1 MSAEL
6 VLHHFALDPAS
17 RLVRLALG
25 EKRLPFTE
33 APVRWFDGDPE
44 FEALNPSG
52 RLPVLVAEDGPERL
66 VLCETW
72 AILGFA
78 EDEAPEPA
86 LLPSLQSER
95 AEARRLFQWFER
107 KFEAEVDALLLH
119 EKMEKRLLGLGA
131 PDMAVMRD
139 GRHALKQH
147 LGYADR
153 LLHAREW
160 LAGRGLSLADFAAAA
175 HLSVLDYFGEIAWR
189 DHPALKSW
197 YMKLKSRPCFR
208 PLLTDRLAGMAPA
221 EHYRDL
227 DF

>member
-6 VLHHFALDPAS
+6 VLHHFPLDPAS

-33 APVRWFDGDPE
+33 APVRWFEGDQE

-52 RLPVLVAEDGPERL
+52 RLPVLVVDDGREQL

-78 EDEAPEPA
+78 EEEAPEPPLMPTGQA
-86 LLPSLQSER
+86 ER
-95 AEARRLFQWFER
+95 AETRRLCQWFER

-131 PDMAVMRD
+131 PDMTVMRD
-139 GRHALKQH
+139 GRQALKRH
-147 LGYADR
+147 LGYAES
-153 LLHAREW
+153 LLQAREW
-160 LAGRGLSLADFAAAA
+160 LAGRRLTLADFAAAA
-175 HLSVLDYFGEIAWR
+175 RLSVLDYFGEVAWAE
-189 DHPALKSW
+189 HPGLKSW

-208 PLLTDRLAGMAPA
+208 PLLADRLPGMPPDAS
-221 EHYRDL
+221 YDDL